1 MKAEL
6 VKKLHALGVYR
17 DPQTKQ
23 KLESM
28 KVADVLAV
36 LSYVEEE
43 MEKGVEFKR
52 EQCKYEFVRPVS
64 KADKLAAKA
73 GKGKRK

>member
-6 VKKLHALGVYR
+6 IKQLHALGVYR
-17 DPQTKQ
+17 DPKTKQ
-23 KLESM
+23 KLECM

-36 LSYVEEE
+36 LNMVEEE

-52 EQCKYEFVRPVS
+52 EQCKYEFVKPIS
-64 KADKLAAKA
+64 KTERLAN
-73 GKGKRK
+73 KGKNKKK

>member
-23 KLESM
+23 KLE
-28 KVADVLAV
+28 VLKFTAV
-36 LSYVEEE
+36 LEVMNWVEEE

-52 EQCKYEFVRPVS
+52 EQCKYEFVKPVS
-64 KADKLAAKA
+64 KKDKLA
-73 GKGKRK
+73 GKNKKK

>member
-6 VKKLHALGVYR
+6 IKELHAVGVYR
-17 DPQTKQ
+17 DPKTKV

-28 KVADVLAV
+28 KVAEVLAILEWV
-36 LSYVEEE
+36 KEEQAN
-43 MEKGVEFKR
+43 GVEFKR
-52 EQCKYEFVRPVS
+52 EQCKYEFVKPIS
-64 KADKLAAKA
+64 KSERLAAKA

>member
-6 VKKLHALGVYR
+6 IKKLHELGIYR
-17 DPQTKQ
+17 DPKTKQ

-36 LSYVEEE
+36 LNYVEEE

-52 EQCKYEFVRPVS
+52 EQCNYEFVKPIS
-64 KADKLAAKA
+64 KAEKLAN
-73 GKGKRK
+73 KGKTKKR

>member
-6 VKKLHALGVYR
+6 VKQLHALGVYR
-17 DPQTKQ
+17 DPKTKQ

-36 LSYVEEE
+36 LNFVEEE

-52 EQCKYEFVRPVS
+52 EQCNYEFVKPIT
-64 KADKLAAKA
+64 KAERLAN
-73 GKGKRK
+73 KGKTKKR

>member
-28 KVADVLAV
+28 KVAEVLAV

-64 KADKLAAKA
+64 KAERLAN
-73 GKGKRK
+73 KGKNKKK

>member
-6 VKKLHALGVYR
+6 VKQLHALGVYR
-17 DPQTKQ
+17 DPKTKQ

-36 LSYVEEE
+36 LNFVEEE

-52 EQCKYEFVRPVS
+52 EQCKYEFVKPQP
-64 KADKLAAKA
+64 KKDKLAGRNK
-73 GKGKRK
+73 KK

>member
-6 VKKLHALGVYR
+6 VKQLHALGVYR
-17 DPQTKQ
+17 DPKTKQ

-36 LSYVEEE
+36 LNFVEEE

-52 EQCKYEFVRPVS
+52 EQCKYEFVKPVT
-64 KADKLAAKA
+64 KAERLAN
-73 GKGKRK
+73 KGKTKKR